1 MKCDEI
7 NIVQTGKSVYISMR
21 TEDVTAAR
29 QAYDTYRKREIDV
42 QIKPYRKRR
51 SLDANAYAWVLI
63 SRIAEVTR
71 QPVVEIY
78 RHAVR
83 DIGGNIDIV
92 CVVDRAVERL
102 REVWER
108 RGIGWQTDT
117 MPSRLQGCTNV
128 ALYYGSS
135 VYDTHQMSLL
145 IDRLIAECK
154 DLGIETLSPDELE
167 RMMEEYEKQANKST
181 CNPAGG

>member
-21 TEDVTAAR
+21 TEDIANAR
-29 QAYDTYRKREIDV
+29 QA
-42 QIKPYRKRR
+42 
-51 SLDANAYAWVLI
+51 
-63 SRIAEVTR
+63 
-71 QPVVEIY
+71 
-78 RHAVR
+78 
-83 DIGGNIDIV
+83 
-92 CVVDRAVERL
+92 
-102 REVWER
+102 
-108 RGIGWQTDT
+108 
-117 MPSRLQGCTNV
+117 
-128 ALYYGSS
+128 
-135 VYDTHQMSLL
+135 YDTHQMSLL